1 LEFFATSGPPDKTRT
16 ACAIVGIF
24 EDGRL
29 SAAARLLDKASGGAI
44 GRVAR
49 RGDIAGKLGDTLLLA
64 NPAGLKLP
72 RVLLTGCGAQKSFG
86 RRQYRKALEAAVSL
100 LAKTGV
106 KDAVNWLSL
115 ERVADTSAYYLA
127 RYAVETTHDSL
138 YRFDELKTEGDLAP
152 AALVRLG
159 IGVPG
164 RGALA
169 EAQRGAAHGAA
180 IASGIALARRLG
192 NLPANICTPEY
203 LAERARELARDE
215 KNITASIID
224 EARMKKLG
232 MGGMLAV
239 TCGSERPA
247 KLVVLEY
254 RGAAKSSAPIALVG
268 KGVTFDTGGISIK
281 PAAAMDEMKFDMCG
295 AASVF
300 GTLLAAARLE
310 LKLNL
315 VALVPACE
323 NMPSGTA
330 TRPGDVITTLSGR
343 TVEILNTDAEGRMIL
358 CDALTYA
365 RRFNPGT
372 VIDIATLTG
381 ACVIALGHHLT
392 GLMSKDDELAG
403 ELRDAG
409 ERADDRAW
417 RLPLEEEYC
426 EQLKT
431 NFADIANVGG
441 REGGA
446 VTAACFL
453 SKFTDGLRWAHLDI
467 AGTAYKSGKE
477 KGATGRP
484 VPLLMEFLIRRA
496 T

>member
-1 LEFFATSGPPDKTRT
+1 MEFFATSGPPQKTRT
-16 ACAIVGIF
+16 ACAIVGVF
-24 EDGRL
+24 EGGRL
-29 SAAARLLDKASGGAI
+29 SATARLLDKGCGGAI
-44 GRVAR
+44 GRVTR
-49 RGDIAGKLGDTLLLA
+49 RGDISGKTGDVLLLS

-72 RVLLTGCGAQKSFG
+72 RVLLAGCGAEKSFG
-86 RRQYRKALEAAVSL
+86 RRQYRKALEAAISL

-106 KDAVNWLSL
+106 KDAVSWLSR
-115 ERVADTSAYYLA
+115 EPVADTDAYYLA
-127 RYAVETTHDSL
+127 RYAVETAHDSL
-138 YRFDELKTEGDLAP
+138 YRFLDLKTEGDVKP
-152 AALVRLG
+152 AALGRLG
-159 IGVPG
+159 IGVAG
-164 RGALA
+164 RGELA
-169 EAQRGAAHGAA
+169 DAQRGVAHGTA
-180 IASGIALARRLG
+180 IATGIELARNLG
-192 NLPANICTPEY
+192 NLPPNICTPEY
-203 LAERARELARDE
+203 LAQRARELSRDE
-215 KNITASIID
+215 RNITASIID

-239 TCGSERPA
+239 TRGSEQPA
-247 KLVVLEY
+247 RLLVLEY
-254 RGAAKSSAPIALVG
+254 RGAAKSSASIALVG

-300 GTLLAAARLE
+300 GVLLAAARLG
-310 LKLNL
+310 LKLN
-315 VALVPACE
+315 VIGLVPACE

-330 TRPGDVITTLSGR
+330 TRPGDVVTTLSGR

-365 RRFNPGT
+365 RRFDPGT
-372 VIDIATLTG
+372 VIDVATLTG

-392 GLMSKDDELAG
+392 GLMSNDDELAR
-403 ELRDAG
+403 ELGGAG

-417 RLPLEEEYC
+417 RLPLDEEYC

-453 SKFTDGLRWAHLDI
+453 SKFAEGLRWAHLDI
-467 AGTAYKSGKE
+467 AGTAYKTGKQ

-484 VPLLMEFLIRRA
+484 VPLLMEFLIQRA